1 MGDGYRYR
9 MTVEVVLGEIFG
21 QNREVGIEG
30 LRRCLVLVLVFL
42 VLVERDLVGRVLE
55 AEREMRKKR
64 RIDEGQVI
72 ESVELVL

>member
-1 MGDGYRYR
+1 